1 MKNLLS
7 TYLFACLIAL
17 FSSLS
22 FAQETPAQSISGA
35 KNAIEKAI
43 NSGADKDA
51 PDDLSSAKLW
61 LTEAE
66 KSNSIVN
73 NLLTMVV
80 PEDIKK
86 SRNEE
91 TIYLAGMAKIKAQT
105 AEAKA
110 NKQSA
115 IVANQMVQK
124 DLDGFLGALALA
136 KNRQDEVNKLKAEL
150 DKANTVIKE
159 STPK

>member
-7 TYLFACLIAL
+7 TYIFACFITV
-17 FSSLS
+17 FSPLS
-22 FAQETPAQSISGA
+22 FAQETPAQSISVA
-35 KNAIEKAI
+35 KNAIEKAV
-43 NSGADKDA
+43 NAGAEKDA

-61 LTEAE
+61 LSEAE

-110 NKQSA
+110 KRQSA
-115 IVANQMVQK
+115 ITAYQRVQK
-124 DLDGFLGALALA
+124 DLDGFLGALILA
-136 KNRQDEVNKLKAEL
+136 KSRQDEVTKLKTEL
-150 DKANTVIKE
+150 DKVNAALKE

>member
-17 FSSLS
+17 SPSLS
-22 FAQETPAQSISGA
+22 YAQETPAQSIGVA
-35 KNAIEKAI
+35 KIAIEKAI
-43 NSGADKDA
+43 NAGADKDA

-61 LTEAE
+61 LSEAE

-110 NKQSA
+110 KRQSA
-115 IVANQMVQK
+115 ITAYQKVQK
-124 DLDGFLGALALA
+124 DLDGFLGALTLA
-136 KNRQDEVNKLKAEL
+136 KNRQDEVNKLKSEL
-150 DKANTVIKE
+150 EKANAALKE

>member
-17 FSSLS
+17 SPSLS
-22 FAQETPAQSISGA
+22 YAQETPAQSIGVA
-35 KNAIEKAI
+35 KIAIEKAI
-43 NSGADKDA
+43 NAGADKDA

-61 LTEAE
+61 LSEAE
-66 KSNSIVN
+66 KSNSIIN

-91 TIYLAGMAKIKAQT
+91 TIYLASMAKIKAQV

-110 NKQSA
+110 KRQSTV
-115 IVANQMVQK
+115 VAYQKVQK
-124 DLDGFLGALALA
+124 DLDGFLGALTLA

-150 DKANTVIKE
+150 DKANATPKE